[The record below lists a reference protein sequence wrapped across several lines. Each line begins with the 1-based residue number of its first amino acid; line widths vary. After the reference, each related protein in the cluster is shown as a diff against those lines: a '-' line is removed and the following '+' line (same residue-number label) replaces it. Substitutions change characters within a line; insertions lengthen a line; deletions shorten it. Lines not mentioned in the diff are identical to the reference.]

1 MGRFYQVNIKFLG
14 SNGCNGKP
22 RLVAGRT
29 IIFLWENTFM
39 TKILIVDDDII
50 ILKLINIQLS
60 KEGYHV
66 LQAKNGVEALSILKT
81 EACDL
86 VVVDVMMPFMDGFT
100 LTREIRNQ
108 YDIPV
113 LLLTARNQIEDK
125 EQGFLAGT
133 DDYLVK
139 PFEQK
144 ELLFRIKALL
154 RRYEHQAEQ
163 SVIRIGSTTI
173 NKKSY
178 EVQIG
183 NRTLLLPLKEF
194 ELLYYLFS
202 NPKQVFSREHLI
214 QQIWGIDYEG
224 DDRTVDVH
232 IKRLRERFST
242 LSDDFQIKTVRGVGY
257 FLEVQRG

>member
-1 MGRFYQVNIKFLG
+1 MGETY
-14 SNGCNGKP
+14 
-22 RLVAGRT
+22 
-29 IIFLWENTFM
+29 M
-39 TKILIVDDDII
+39 TTILIVDDDIHI
-50 ILKLINIQLS
+50 INLVNIHLS
-60 KEGYHV
+60 NQGYHV
-66 LQAKNGVEALSILKT
+66 LQAKDGMEALEILKK

-86 VVVDVMMPFMDGFT
+86 AVVDVMMPFMDGFT
-100 LTREIRNQ
+100 LTSEIRKL

-113 LLLTARNQIEDK
+113 LLLTAKNQIEDK

-139 PFEQK
+139 PFEPK

-154 RRYEHQAEQ
+154 RRYEHQVDE
-163 SVIRIGSTTI
+163 SFVRFGSTTL

-194 ELLYYLFS
+194 ELLSYLFS
-202 NPKQVFSREHLI
+202 HPKQVFSREHLI
-214 QQIWGIDYEG
+214 EQIWGIDYEG

-232 IKRLRERFST
+232 IKRLRERFSP

-257 FLEVQRG
+257 YLEVQR